1 MITLAITD
9 DNDFLRQNI
18 IERLKEEFHIVFEA
32 SSAKG
37 ILRFLRTNAAAD
49 HPQVILMDIEMDE
62 MDGIQ
67 ATAQINQI
75 NPQIR
80 VIMLTVF
87 EDEEKV
93 FSAIKAGAVG
103 YLVKDERKERMIECI
118 HDVAEGGSYLSPSV
132 AIKALQYLQEHY
144 SPQQSAPGNPLSKR
158 EREILKYI
166 IDGNSYAEIGVKLFI
181 SMATVKSHVYHIYEK
196 LQVSNKIEAAK
207 KATGNKWI

>member
-67 ATAQINQI
+67 ATAQIKQI
-75 NPQIR
+75 NPQIK

-103 YLVKDERKERMIECI
+103 YLVKDERKEKMIECI

-132 AIKALQYLQEHY
+132 AIKALHYLQDHY
-144 SPQQSAPGNPLSKR
+144 EPRQSAPGNPLSNR

-166 IDGNSYAEIGVKLFI
+166 IDGISYADIAVKLFI

-196 LQVSNKIEAAK
+196 LQVSNKIEAGK

>member
-37 ILRFLRTNAAAD
+37 MLRFLRTNAAAD

-67 ATAQINQI
+67 ATAQIKQI
-75 NPQIR
+75 NPQIK

-93 FSAIKAGAVG
+93 FSAIKVGAVG
-103 YLVKDERKERMIECI
+103 YLVKDEKKERMIECI
-118 HDVAEGGSYLSPSV
+118 HDVAAGGSYLSPSV

-144 SPQQSAPGNPLSKR
+144 SSKQSVPGNPLSKR

-166 IDGNSYAEIGVKLFI
+166 IDGSSYAEIGVQLFI